1 MAVALREKMAP
12 SSRDECSKIVWIDAV
27 TLHHQM
33 NDRIGKHVFK
43 KRLAAETFLMR
54 PPHNFFPGL
63 PLIIL

>member
-33 NDRIGKHVFK
+33 NDRIGKHVFE
-43 KRLAAETFLMR
+43 KRLAVKTFLIWL
-54 PPHNFFPGL
+54 PH
-63 PLIIL
+63 

>member
-43 KRLAAETFLMR
+43 QGFGTRAR
-54 PPHNFFPGL
+54 PALLSHGVGIF
-63 PLIIL
+63 